1 MSIFSKIKGS
11 KKAAQQHK
19 EKAVAEENQQKK
31 SEEEVTK
38 VPYKHI
44 PTHAAVDAL
53 SGAPSSWK
61 NEDRTKI
68 REHHKRRGQMTI
80 SRTHS
85 TLSTIS
91 SMNNTTESNS
101 VIPSLPRAIS
111 HDSYNPTWNNRMG
124 DISYLTEK
132 LQSRTQ
138 QPTKTKST
146 NHGIDSAIGRS
157 PLSSRGQSEATSPVT
172 SSGNSTKTSSSSSSS
187 SGDDLEIASSVPRRL
202 RPRHSFRPEPVVFE
216 DHDIFTRL
224 HTSTTRKLGEAP
236 IMSKPQNQLPKP
248 APVIVAPPTS
258 KKTRWTLVG
267 KHDASPIT
275 D

>member
-19 EKAVAEENQQKK
+19 EKTIADENQQKK
-31 SEEEVTK
+31 SEQEVAK

-44 PTHAAVDAL
+44 PTHAAIDAL

-85 TLSTIS
+85 ALSTVS
-91 SMNNTTESNS
+91 SMSNTIESNS
-101 VIPSLPRAIS
+101 VIPSSPRAIS
-111 HDSYNPTWNNRMG
+111 HDSYNPTWNNRVG
-124 DISYLTEK
+124 DMSYLTEK

-138 QPTKTKST
+138 PPTKPQHS

-157 PLSSRGQSEATSPVT
+157 PLSSRGQSEATSPAT
-172 SSGNSTKTSSSSSSS
+172 SSRNSTKTSSSSSSS
-187 SGDDLEIASSVPRRL
+187 CDDLEIASSVPRRL
-202 RPRHSFRPEPVVFE
+202 QPRHSFRPEPVVFE
-216 DHDIFTRL
+216 DRDIFTKL

-248 APVIVAPPTS
+248 ASVIVAPPKS
-258 KKTRWTLVG
+258 KK
-267 KHDASPIT
+267 A
-275 D
+275 

>member
-19 EKAVAEENQQKK
+19 EKTIADENQKK

-44 PTHAAVDAL
+44 PTHAAIDAL

-85 TLSTIS
+85 TLSTVS
-91 SMNNTTESNS
+91 SMSNTIESSS
-101 VIPSLPRAIS
+101 VAPSLPRAIS
-111 HDSYNPTWNNRMG
+111 HDSYNPTWNNRVG
-124 DISYLTEK
+124 DMSYLTEK

-138 QPTKTKST
+138 QPTKSKPL

-172 SSGNSTKTSSSSSSS
+172 SSRNSTKTSSSSSSS
-187 SGDDLEIASSVPRRL
+187 SCDDLEIASSVPRRL
-202 RPRHSFRPEPVVFE
+202 QPRHSFRPEPVVFE

-248 APVIVAPPTS
+248 APVIVAPPKS
-258 KKTRWTLVG
+258 KKSRWSLIG
-267 KHDASPIT
+267 KHDVSPTT

>member
-19 EKAVAEENQQKK
+19 EKAIAEGNQQKK

-91 SMNNTTESNS
+91 SMNNTTESTS
-101 VIPSLPRAIS
+101 VIPSLPRTTT
-111 HDSYNPTWNNRMG
+111 HDSYNPTWNNRVG

-132 LQSRTQ
+132 LQSRPQ
-138 QPTKTKST
+138 QSSRTKSS

-187 SGDDLEIASSVPRRL
+187 CDDLEIASSVPRRL

-216 DHDIFTRL
+216 DHNIFTRL

-236 IMSKPQNQLPKP
+236 IMSKPQIQLPKP
-248 APVIVAPPTS
+248 APVVVAPPTP
-258 KKTRWTLVG
+258 KRNRWTLMG
-267 KHDASPIT
+267 KNNASPISV
-275 D
+275 